1 MTRLSAMCKFP
12 VQIAA
17 RDTTIVAAAQMMRE
31 GHAGALIVVDKVAKA
46 PKPIGIVTDRDIVV
60 AIVALD
66 LDPNIFVLDDL
77 VNRPLVVG
85 KGDQSIREGLALMNA
100 KGIRRLPVVNK
111 AGALIGIVA
120 LDDLIAEIARDLKQV
135 ADVIDREITKELEL
149 RPARI
154 RARKAQVAKDCDAR
168 DI

>member
-1 MTRLSAMCKFP
+1 MTKLSAMCKFP
-12 VQIAA
+12 VQVAT
-17 RDTTIVAAAQMMRE
+17 RSTTIVGAARMMRE
-31 GHAGALIVVDKVAKA
+31 GHAGALVVVDDSARP

-66 LDPNIFVLDDL
+66 LDPNVFLLDDL
-77 VNRPLVVG
+77 LSRSLVVA

-100 KGIRRLPVVNK
+100 KGIRRLPVVGK
-111 AGALIGIVA
+111 TGALIGIVA

-135 ADVIDREITKELEL
+135 ADVIEREITKELEL

-154 RARKAQVAKDCDAR
+154 RARKASTVKAR
-168 DI
+168 KR